1 MNKTEAMIWS
11 VLKRPTMYTVNG
23 AYGEV
28 VAFLTGYYSG
38 AALGYPHE
46 TSVQILGDFSL
57 FVRNS
62 LPIPGSNV
70 FEAFQDIH
78 GVGSLEALK
87 AKYDEFA
94 KGRENFNLINEE

>member
-11 VLKRPTMYTVNG
+11 VLQRPMMYTVNG

-38 AALGYPHE
+38 AALGHPHE
-46 TSVQILGDFSL
+46 PSVRIWGDFSL

-62 LPIPGSNV
+62 LQISGSNV
-70 FEAFQDIH
+70 FGTFQDIH
-78 GVGSLEALK
+78 GVVSLEALK
-87 AKYDEFA
+87 AKYEEFA
-94 KGRENFNLINEE
+94 KARELGHLID